1 MARAASAPQPAA
13 APPALGRAGG
23 YRARP
28 RRARPRR
35 ACALFLGGAHAS
47 QQMDARPAPS
57 PRQRTDSPA
66 YERAVRHVTQ
76 RRGGAGREPF
86 RALRVRVTFAPAA
99 RVLEGDQA
107 FALGFRRPVLPDTQA
122 GALDRPSEP
131 LPYCTPR
138 GVEGTRHG
146 DAPPPLCT
154 SAYGISSLRAGSGG
168 GGRLCV

>member
-1 MARAASAPQPAA
+1 M
-13 APPALGRAGG
+13 
-23 YRARP
+23 
-28 RRARPRR
+28 
-35 ACALFLGGAHAS
+35 
-47 QQMDARPAPS
+47 
-57 PRQRTDSPA
+57 
-66 YERAVRHVTQ
+66 RHVTQ
-76 RRGGAGREPF
+76 RWGGAEREPF
-86 RALRVRVTFAPAA
+86 RALGVRVTFPPAA

-138 GVEGTRHG
+138 GVEGTRQG

-154 SAYGISSLRAGSGG
+154 SAYGISSFRAGSGG